1 MESDVAEGQ
10 VVVAPYF
17 SSIDTPASRAFV
29 QACHG
34 FFPENATITAW
45 AEAAYWQTLLLGR
58 AAQAAGNWRVEDVQ
72 RHLYDIDIDA
82 PQGPVRVERQNNHS
96 RLSSRIAEI
105 DARGVFQVRWQSPEP
120 IRPDPYV
127 VVHNL
132 DDWSASMG
140 GERSHERQLAARQ
153 PARVAGAGTQPAGRG
168 QRRPGL
174 AADPHRLF
182 GAPVLAAAGSLRRAG
197 GRGLHQ
203 HFPESPPRRDRC
215 AARCRNSAHYPGGA
229 GGVRKPR
236 GALADHRA
244 WSATA

>member
-1 MESDVAEGQ
+1 MRHLYRQHGGTVLEEIYIPLYPSDDDVQRAVERIYQARADVVFSTVVGTGTAELYRAIARRYGDGRRPPIASLTTSEAEVAKMESDVAEGQ

-17 SSIDTPASRAFV
+17 SSIDTSASRAFV

-58 AAQAAGNWRVEDVQ
+58 AAQAAGSWRVEDVQ

-140 GERSHERQLAARQ
+140 G
-153 PARVAGAGTQPAGRG
+153 
-168 QRRPGL
+168 
-174 AADPHRLF
+174 
-182 GAPVLAAAGSLRRAG
+182 
-197 GRGLHQ
+197 
-203 HFPESPPRRDRC
+203 
-215 AARCRNSAHYPGGA
+215 
-229 GGVRKPR
+229 
-236 GALADHRA
+236 GALP
-244 WSATA
+244 